1 MPKNGNVKKNVSK
14 QVKKNKQQKG
24 SGPMIDM
31 MREGL
36 SGMLMRGGVGADE
49 AYGTTTSVEIDF
61 TKKFNELMNHSDNW
75 KTTQDLKDIK
85 GELKDN
91 EYYID
96 TFLSKQILEVLRLS
110 HDNNYKSIKY
120 VKYSHVEIVP
130 EDVHYLV
137 SKDKEKEII
146 IQQNIKDIKDID
158 ISDLNTFAIIE
169 FTITNHGLKDE
180 SSVTE
185 IGFPTKLIFEVTHEE
200 GGRDVVNA
208 FQKLINEEIARRI
221 SLAIEKLV
229 KEKSANEIE
238 LSERKAHAKN
248 KWNAD
253 QAMIVKEKE
262 REKEELITYL
272 RHKVEGVSLK
282 DWGYMVRTHFEIM
295 RNIVNKFKEKEHNDR
310 RWDAGGKKSK
320 NIPKKEILGK
330 MICIYKIP
338 GERKEY
344 VRHKGKLITV
354 KDYKELMKAKKSQLN

>member
-36 SGMLMRGGVGADE
+36 SGMLMRRGGGADE

-61 TKKFNELMNHSDNW
+61 TKKFNELMKYSDNW

-130 EDVHYLV
+130 EEVHYLV
-137 SKDKEKEII
+137 SKDKGKKI
-146 IQQNIKDIKDID
+146 IQQNIKDID

-221 SLAIEKLV
+221 SLAIEKLGD
-229 KEKSANEIE
+229 EIE
-238 LSERKAHAKN
+238 LSKMKAQAN
-248 KWNAD
+248 DKWIAD

-282 DWGYMVRTHFEIM
+282 DWGYMVRTHVEIM
-295 RNIVNKFKEKEHNDR
+295 RNIVKKFKEKEHNDR